1 MGSMVNN
8 RVSKQMKKMKLSIVL
23 AIMAVGLFTFTT
35 SCNKE
40 ALDEFLSTCSCSYRV
55 NSNSPTQT
63 EVVNLDDLS
72 AEVGYDIT
80 SCSQLEGILDNE
92 WYYVDCL

>member
-1 MGSMVNN
+1 MDSMVNN

-40 ALDEFLSTCSCSYRV
+40 AWDEFLSTCSCSYREYKD
-55 NSNSPTQT
+55 SPTQKK
-63 EVVNLDDLS
+63 VFNLDDLS
-72 AEVGYDIT
+72 AEFGYDIT
-80 SCSQLEGILDNE
+80 SCSQLEGILDDE
-92 WYYVDCL
+92 CYYVDCL

>member
-1 MGSMVNN
+1 
-8 RVSKQMKKMKLSIVL
+8 MKKMRLFFVL

-40 ALDEFLSTCSCSYRV
+40 ALDEFLSTCSCSYREYDD
-55 NSNSPTQT
+55 SPTYT

>member
-1 MGSMVNN
+1 
-8 RVSKQMKKMKLSIVL
+8 
-23 AIMAVGLFTFTT
+23 MAVGLFTSTT